1 MPDIRES
8 FYNARYDGIFGCY
21 KILDITMKILDIT
34 MKILDI
40 TMEQVFRPIELLK
53 ILDITMER
61 HNTTTQMSH
70 HDIDVTLL
78 CSP

>member
-21 KILDITMKILDIT
+21 KILDIT